1 MNESIIRYSVPTN
14 WIQYDPVKASPALTN
29 AKAAMMSLKTV
40 PYQRRWVERL
50 QQIELKREVSG
61 TSRIEGADFTDREL
75 DAALTQ
81 TPEELKTRSQRQAR
95 AALETYRW
103 IAALPEDMPIDEGL
117 VMMIH
122 RHIVTGADDDICPP
136 GQIRQRDQNV
146 TFGVPRHRGA
156 DGYEE
161 CALAFSEFVKAIQVT
176 YREHDPLVQAV
187 AAHYHLAAMH
197 PFIDGNG
204 RTARALEALLLQR
217 AGLRDTSFIAM
228 SNYYYDEKTAYLSAL
243 AETRQ
248 STHDLTPFLNFA
260 LRGMALQCQRLLSE
274 IQHEIAKEL
283 FRNLAIDLFTR
294 LKTQRKRV
302 IAERQMAI
310 LKVLLDEERIEWVR
324 LIERLRQDYSGL
336 KNPVRALVRDVNY
349 LQGLKALAVTKD
361 EDERY
366 WLNVRLEWPTE
377 ITESTFFSM
386 VRKMPTAKT
395 HSFLPLS

>member
-1 MNESIIRYSVPTN
+1 
-14 WIQYDPVKASPALTN
+14 
-29 AKAAMMSLKTV
+29 
-40 PYQRRWVERL
+40 
-50 QQIELKREVSG
+50 
-61 TSRIEGADFTDREL
+61 
-75 DAALTQ
+75 
-81 TPEELKTRSQRQAR
+81 
-95 AALETYRW
+95 
-103 IAALPEDMPIDEGL
+103 
-117 VMMIH
+117 
-122 RHIVTGADDDICPP
+122 
-136 GQIRQRDQNV
+136 
-146 TFGVPRHRGA
+146 
-156 DGYEE
+156 
-161 CALAFSEFVKAIQVT
+161 
-176 YREHDPLVQAV
+176 
-187 AAHYHLAAMH
+187 MH

-248 STHDLTPFLNFA
+248 STHDLTPFMNFA

-349 LQGLKALAVTKD
+349 LQGLKALVVTKD

-395 HSFLPLS
+395 HIISSLELTAHASGLMLPSWQSPFVWPH

>member
-1 MNESIIRYSVPTN
+1 MSASIIRYSVPAD
-14 WIQYDPVKASPALTN
+14 WIQYDPIKASTALTE

-40 PYQRRWVERL
+40 PFQRRWVERL
-50 QQIELKREVSG
+50 QQIELKREVAG
-61 TSRIEGADFTDREL
+61 TSKIEGADFTDREL
-75 DAALTQ
+75 DAALEQ
-81 TPEELKTRSQRQAR
+81 TPEELRTRSQRQAR

-103 IAALPEDMPIDEGL
+103 IATLPEDTPIDESL

-146 TFGVPRHRGA
+146 TFGLPRHRGA
-156 DGYEE
+156 DGNEE
-161 CALAFSEFVKAIQVT
+161 CALVFSELVKAIQT
-176 YREHDPLVQAV
+176 IYREHDPLVQAV

-204 RTARALEALLLQR
+204 RTARALEAMLLQR

-248 STHDLTPFLNFA
+248 SANDLTPFLNFA
-260 LRGMALQCQRLLSE
+260 LQGIALQCQRLLSE
-274 IQHEIAKEL
+274 IQHEISKEL
-283 FRNLAIDLFTR
+283 FRNLALDLFTR

-302 IAERQMAI
+302 IAERQLAV
-310 LKVLLDEERIEWVR
+310 LKVLLDEGRIEWVR

-349 LQGLKALAVTKD
+349 LQALKALAVKKD
-361 EDERY
+361 DERY
-366 WLNVRLEWPTE
+366 WLNIRLEWPTE

-386 VRKMPTAKT
+386 VKTLPTAKT
-395 HSFLPLS
+395 HSFLPLN